1 MEGDTS
7 YISRFI
13 LFSFGVAVEEAKN
26 SRLLFKILLL
36 LLDLFVVAI
45 NRVIAE
51 IMDDPTNV
59 IDFWTSQF

>member
-45 NRVIAE
+45 NCVIAE

-59 IDFWTSQF
+59 VDFRTSQF